1 MSVPLL
7 VLLLGSASAL
17 GCPGSDWAEAGA
29 SCYHRSSRSLSWRE
43 GNDYCQQQGGY
54 MVEVKICNGFR
65 IRRQGQIGLE
75 RSASWSLLRIHGPR
89 EWRDRPTDRGRDGT
103 GDGMGKETGRKTGQ
117 GTGQR
122 TSWHHQVG
130 LMRLLM
136 IQKACMHVYKWSRF
150 FFQAEGRTVGST
162 RGSTRGPRGPK
173 KAWWNVD

>member
-1 MSVPLL
+1 MSVPHLL
-7 VLLLGSASAL
+7 LLLGSASAL

-89 EWRDRPTDRGRDGT
+89 EWRDRPTDRGQERGQGRGRDRGLPDT
-103 GDGMGKETGRKTGQ
+103 IRLVWWDFWWFIRHTRLSISDPDFSCGRKDGQTGQ
-117 GTGQR
+117 PEVVQEVLADLEIILRMT
-122 TSWHHQVG
+122 
-130 LMRLLM
+130 
-136 IQKACMHVYKWSRF
+136 F
-150 FFQAEGRTVGST
+150 FSEIG
-162 RGSTRGPRGPK
+162 K
-173 KAWWNVD
+173 